1 LCYQTPVNTT
11 LNAVVVKGAFK
22 MLERLNIKREKIA
35 DIQDVIYEGDVNK
48 DGVLDFEEWRT
59 KMKKYVHV
67 MIYMLYLHIIA
78 LISNR
83 LYTH

>member
-1 LCYQTPVNTT
+1 MKRFLRQKWCKIIRTGIVAAAQ
-11 LNAVVVKGAFK
+11 GAFK

-59 KMKKYVHV
+59 KMKK
-67 MIYMLYLHIIA
+67 
-78 LISNR
+78 
-83 LYTH
+83 